1 MAEKGAAEPIIVK
14 RVKKV
19 VGGHGGGVWKIAY
32 ADFVTAMMAFFLL
45 MWVLGSTTSGDLA
58 GISAYFQNPLRLTL
72 EGGQGSGDQNSII
85 KGGGPQ
91 IFRTMGSESKADAD
105 TEQRRISDSRVEDND
120 YMSKRLWVY
129 EEAKGTIQQALLS
142 DPELSQTR
150 NQVFMDV
157 SAEGLRIQIVDDR
170 KRPMFSVGGVEMA
183 AYARN
188 LMRLIGGAIKEMPNM
203 VRIEGHT
210 DGLKY
215 GNGPAGYS
223 NWELST
229 ERANA
234 ARRELVLGGLEE
246 KRISQVVGFAD
257 TIRLNPTNPNDPL
270 NRRISITVQN
280 AKVGDLPTSK
290 PTGPSPAPKGLERP
304 VAPPAS
310 KSGPLPPSA
319 APPAVP
325 AKAPP
330 AKAPPPSVV
339 APAGNRAVAPS
350 APAPA
355 PAPQQSQPEPGG
367 RSPVLVLPP
376 RPQFGPTPP
385 AGAPNR

>member
-1 MAEKGAAEPIIVK
+1 MAEKKDQEPIIVK

-91 IFRTMGSESKADAD
+91 IFRTIGVESNADAD
-105 TEQRRISDSRVEDND
+105 TAQRRISDSRIEEDE
-120 YMSKRLWVY
+120 RLRLNTQAMQ
-129 EEAKGTIQQALLS
+129 EAKAEIQEKLQS
-142 DPELSQTR
+142 DPELAKSR
-150 NQVFMDV
+150 NQVFMDI
-157 SAEGLRIQIVDDR
+157 SAEGLRIQIVDEKNR
-170 KRPMFSVGGVEMA
+170 AMFVVGGTEMA
-183 AYARN
+183 PYAIN
-188 LMRLIGGAIKEMPNM
+188 LLRLIGTVLKDMPNM

-215 GNGPAGYS
+215 GNGPAGYT

-234 ARRELVLGGLEE
+234 ARRELVRGGLQEANV
-246 KRISQVVGFAD
+246 SQVVGFAD
-257 TIRLNPTNPNDPL
+257 TIRLNPSNPNDPL

-280 AKVGDLPTSK
+280 KAAGGLPSAKAA
-290 PTGPSPAPKGLERP
+290 GPSPAPAAIEKGQAAAKAAPPAPARP
-304 VAPPAS
+304 APTAPAAAAPPAS
-310 KSGPLPPSA
+310 
-319 APPAVP
+319 
-325 AKAPP
+325 
-330 AKAPPPSVV
+330 
-339 APAGNRAVAPS
+339 AG
-350 APAPA
+350 
-355 PAPQQSQPEPGG
+355 APQPDQGG
-367 RSPVLVLPP
+367 RTPVLVLPP
-376 RPQFGPTPP
+376 RPQLGPSTPGSSP
-385 AGAPNR
+385 PKK

>member
-1 MAEKGAAEPIIVK
+1 MAEKKEQEPIIVK

-91 IFRTMGSESKADAD
+91 IFRTIGVESNADAD
-105 TEQRRISDSRVEDND
+105 TAQRRISDSRIEEDE
-120 YMSKRLWVY
+120 RLRLNTVAMQ
-129 EEAKGTIQQALLS
+129 EAKGQIQEKMQS
-142 DPELSQTR
+142 DPELAKTR
-150 NQVFMDV
+150 NQVFMDI
-157 SAEGLRIQIVDDR
+157 SAEGMRIQIVDEKNR
-170 KRPMFSVGGVEMA
+170 AMFVVGGAEMA
-183 AYARN
+183 PYAVN
-188 LMRLIGGAIKEMPNM
+188 LLRLIGSVLKDMPNL

-215 GNGPAGYS
+215 GNGPAGYT

-234 ARRELVLGGLEE
+234 ARRELVRGGLQEGNV
-246 KRISQVVGFAD
+246 SQVVGFAD
-257 TIRLNPTNPNDPL
+257 TIRLNPSNPNDPL

-280 AKVGDLPTSK
+280 KTAGGLPSAKPAA
-290 PTGPSPAPKGLERP
+290 PSPAPAALEKGQAGSKAAPATAAAPRP
-304 VAPPAS
+304 AAS
-310 KSGPLPPSA
+310 SPSA
-319 APPAVP
+319 APA
-325 AKAPP
+325 A
-330 AKAPPPSVV
+330 
-339 APAGNRAVAPS
+339 APAQGASS
-350 APAPA
+350 AA
-355 PAPQQSQPEPGG
+355 SQDQGG
-367 RSPVLVLPP
+367 RTPVLVLPP
-376 RPQFGPTPP
+376 RPQLGPGTP
-385 AGAPNR
+385 GAPPKK

>member
-1 MAEKGAAEPIIVK
+1 
-14 RVKKV
+14 
-19 VGGHGGGVWKIAY
+19 
-32 ADFVTAMMAFFLL
+32 
-45 MWVLGSTTSGDLA
+45 
-58 GISAYFQNPLRLTL
+58 
-72 EGGQGSGDQNSII
+72 
-85 KGGGPQ
+85 
-91 IFRTMGSESKADAD
+91 
-105 TEQRRISDSRVEDND
+105 
-120 YMSKRLWVY
+120 
-129 EEAKGTIQQALLS
+129 
-142 DPELSQTR
+142 
-150 NQVFMDV
+150 
-157 SAEGLRIQIVDDR
+157 
-170 KRPMFSVGGVEMA
+170 
-183 AYARN
+183 
-188 LMRLIGGAIKEMPNM
+188 
-203 VRIEGHT
+203 
-210 DGLKY
+210 LKY

-304 VAPPAS
+304 VAPPPS
-310 KSGPLPPSA
+310 KSGSLPPSA
-319 APPAVP
+319 APAAVP

-330 AKAPPPSVV
+330 AKAPPPNAV
-339 APAGNRAVAPS
+339 APAANRAVAPS
-350 APAPA
+350 SPAPA

-385 AGAPNR
+385 AGTPNR

>member
-1 MAEKGAAEPIIVK
+1 MAEKKEQEPIIVK

-91 IFRTMGSESKADAD
+91 IFRTVGVESNADAD
-105 TEQRRISDSRVEDND
+105 TAQRRISDSRIEEDE
-120 YMSKRLWVY
+120 RLRLNTQAMQ
-129 EEAKGTIQQALLS
+129 EAKTEIQAQMQS
-142 DPELSQTR
+142 DPELAKTK
-150 NQVFMDV
+150 NQVFMDI
-157 SAEGLRIQIVDDR
+157 STEGLRIQIVDEKNR
-170 KRPMFSVGGVEMA
+170 AMFTVGGSEMA
-183 AYARN
+183 PYATRLLR
-188 LMRLIGGAIKEMPNM
+188 LMGSVLKDMPNM

-234 ARRELVLGGLEE
+234 ARRELVRGGLQEE
-246 KRISQVVGFAD
+246 RVSQVVGFAD
-257 TIRLNPTNPNDPL
+257 TIRLNPSNPNDPL

-280 AKVGDLPTSK
+280 RVLGSLPSSQ
-290 PTGPSPAPKGLERP
+290 PAAASPPPKGLEKGG
-304 VAPPAS
+304 APKA
-310 KSGPLPPSA
+310 A
-319 APPAVP
+319 APSPAR
-325 AKAPP
+325 
-330 AKAPPPSVV
+330 
-339 APAGNRAVAPS
+339 APA
-350 APAPA
+350 APAPGAAGA
-355 PAPQQSQPEPGG
+355 PPTSADQSG
-367 RSPVLVLPP
+367 RTPVLVLPP
-376 RPQFGPTPP
+376 RPQFGPGASAQTPP
-385 AGAPNR
+385 KK

>member
-1 MAEKGAAEPIIVK
+1 MAEKKEQEPIIVK

-91 IFRTMGSESKADAD
+91 IFRTIGVESNADAD
-105 TEQRRISDSRVEDND
+105 TAQRRISDSRIEEDE
-120 YMSKRLWVY
+120 RLRLNTLAMQ
-129 EEAKGTIQQALLS
+129 EAKGQIQEKMQS
-142 DPELSQTR
+142 DPELAKTR
-150 NQVFMDV
+150 NQVFMDI
-157 SAEGLRIQIVDDR
+157 SAEGMRIQIVDEKNR
-170 KRPMFSVGGVEMA
+170 AMFAVGGAEMA
-183 AYARN
+183 PYAVN
-188 LMRLIGGAIKEMPNM
+188 LLRLIGSVLKDMPNL

-215 GNGPAGYS
+215 GNGPAGYT

-234 ARRELVLGGLEE
+234 ARREMVRGGLQEGNV
-246 KRISQVVGFAD
+246 SQVVGFAD
-257 TIRLNPTNPNDPL
+257 TIRLNPSNPNDPL

-280 AKVGDLPTSK
+280 KTAGGLPSAKPA
-290 PTGPSPAPKGLERP
+290 GPSPAPAALEKGQ
-304 VAPPAS
+304 A
-310 KSGPLPPSA
+310 
-319 APPAVP
+319 P
-325 AKAPP
+325 AK
-330 AKAPPPSVV
+330 S
-339 APAGNRAVAPS
+339 APAAAARPPLAGQPAAS

-355 PAPQQSQPEPGG
+355 AGATSASSDQSG
-367 RSPVLVLPP
+367 RTPVLVLPP
-376 RPQFGPTPP
+376 RPQLGPAA
-385 AGAPNR
+385 AGAPPKK

>member
-1 MAEKGAAEPIIVK
+1 MAEKGAPEPIIVK

-72 EGGQGSGDQNSII
+72 EGGQGSGDQNSVI

-91 IFRTMGSESKADAD
+91 IFRTMGSEAKADAD
-105 TEQRRISDSRVEDND
+105 TEQRRISDSRVEEHE

-170 KRPMFSVGGVEMA
+170 KRPMFSVGGADMA

-188 LMRLIGGAIKEMPNM
+188 LLRLIGSAIKDLPNM

-246 KRISQVVGFAD
+246 KRVSQVVGFGHD
-257 TIRLNPTNPNDPL
+257 
-270 NRRISITVQN
+270 
-280 AKVGDLPTSK
+280 
-290 PTGPSPAPKGLERP
+290 
-304 VAPPAS
+304 
-310 KSGPLPPSA
+310 SA
-319 APPAVP
+319 
-325 AKAPP
+325 
-330 AKAPPPSVV
+330 
-339 APAGNRAVAPS
+339 
-350 APAPA
+350 
-355 PAPQQSQPEPGG
+355 
-367 RSPVLVLPP
+367 
-376 RPQFGPTPP
+376 
-385 AGAPNR
+385 

>member
-1 MAEKGAAEPIIVK
+1 VAEKKEQEPIIVK

-91 IFRTMGSESKADAD
+91 IFRTIGVESNADAD
-105 TEQRRISDSRVEDND
+105 TAQRRISDSRIEEDE
-120 YMSKRLWVY
+120 RLRLNTQAMQ
-129 EEAKGTIQQALLS
+129 EAKAEIQEKLQS
-142 DPELSQTR
+142 DPELAKSR
-150 NQVFMDV
+150 NQVFMDI
-157 SAEGLRIQIVDDR
+157 SAEGLRIQIVDEKNR
-170 KRPMFSVGGVEMA
+170 AMFVVGGTEMA
-183 AYARN
+183 SYAIN
-188 LMRLIGGAIKEMPNM
+188 LLRLIGTVLKDMPNM

-215 GNGPAGYS
+215 GNGPAGYT

-234 ARRELVLGGLEE
+234 ARRELVRGGLQEANV
-246 KRISQVVGFAD
+246 SQVVGFAD
-257 TIRLNPTNPNDPL
+257 TIRLNPSNPNDPL

-280 AKVGDLPTSK
+280 KAAGGLPSAKAA
-290 PTGPSPAPKGLERP
+290 GPSPAPAAIEKGQAAAKAAPAAPARP
-304 VAPPAS
+304 APAAPAAAAAPPAS
-310 KSGPLPPSA
+310 
-319 APPAVP
+319 
-325 AKAPP
+325 
-330 AKAPPPSVV
+330 
-339 APAGNRAVAPS
+339 AG
-350 APAPA
+350 
-355 PAPQQSQPEPGG
+355 APQPDQGG
-367 RSPVLVLPP
+367 RTPVLVLPP
-376 RPQFGPTPP
+376 RPQLGPSTPGSSP
-385 AGAPNR
+385 PKK

>member
-1 MAEKGAAEPIIVK
+1 MAEKKAAEPIIVK

-91 IFRTMGSESKADAD
+91 IFRTQGSESKADAD
-105 TEQRRISDSRVEDND
+105 TAQRRISDSRIEEDE
-120 YMSKRLWVY
+120 RLRLNVKAMQ
-129 EEAKGTIQQALLS
+129 EAKQEIQVQMQS
-142 DPELSQTR
+142 DPELAKTK

-157 SAEGLRIQIVDDR
+157 SAEGLRIQIVDDKNR
-170 KRPMFSVGGVEMA
+170 AMFSVGGAQMA
-183 AYARN
+183 PFATSLLRV
-188 LMRLIGGAIKEMPNM
+188 IGSALKDMDNM

-210 DGLKY
+210 DGLRFS
-215 GNGPAGYS
+215 NGPAGYT

-234 ARRELVLGGLEE
+234 ARRELVVGGLQEN
-246 KRISQVVGFAD
+246 RISQVVGFAD
-257 TIRLNPTNPNDPL
+257 TIRLNPSNPNDPL
-270 NRRISITVQN
+270 NRRISITVQQQT
-280 AKVGDLPTSK
+280 VGQLPSSATS
-290 PTGPSPAPKGLERP
+290 GPSPAPAALSKG
-304 VAPPAS
+304 
-310 KSGPLPPSA
+310 
-319 APPAVP
+319 
-325 AKAPP
+325 
-330 AKAPPPSVV
+330 
-339 APAGNRAVAPS
+339 

-355 PAPQQSQPEPGG
+355 PAASPAAKGAAPRPGAPAGASAPAQPSAAPVDQSG
-367 RSPVLVLPP
+367 RTPVLVLPP
-376 RPQFGPTPP
+376 RPQLGP
-385 AGAPNR
+385 ASSGSNQQKK

>member
-1 MAEKGAAEPIIVK
+1 MAEKGAPEPIIVK

-91 IFRTMGSESKADAD
+91 IFRTMGSEAKADAD
-105 TEQRRISDSRVEDND
+105 TEQRRISDSRVEEHE

-129 EEAKGTIQQALLS
+129 EEAKGKIQQALLS

-170 KRPMFSVGGVEMA
+170 KRPMFSVGGADMA

-188 LMRLIGGAIKEMPNM
+188 LLRLIGSAIKDLPNM

-280 AKVGDLPTSK
+280 AKVGDLPTAK

-304 VAPPAS
+304 AASAPTKAVAPAIAPSAVPPTKAPAPPANRVPAS
-310 KSGPLPPSA
+310 VPSNAPPQA
-319 APPAVP
+319 PVPATAPPA
-325 AKAPP
+325 
-330 AKAPPPSVV
+330 
-339 APAGNRAVAPS
+339 
-350 APAPA
+350 
-355 PAPQQSQPEPGG
+355 EPGG
-367 RSPVLVLPP
+367 RTPVLVLPP

>member
-1 MAEKGAAEPIIVK
+1 MAEKGAPEPIIVK

-72 EGGQGSGDQNSII
+72 EGGQGSGDQNSVI

-91 IFRTMGSESKADAD
+91 IFRTMGSEAKADAD
-105 TEQRRISDSRVEDND
+105 TEQRRISDSRVEEHE

-170 KRPMFSVGGVEMA
+170 KRPMFSVGGADMA

-188 LMRLIGGAIKEMPNM
+188 LLRLIGSAIKDLPNM

-246 KRISQVVGFAD
+246 KRVSQVVGFAD

-280 AKVGDLPTSK
+280 AKVGDLPTAK
-290 PTGPSPAPKGLERP
+290 PMGPSPAPKGLERP
-304 VAPPAS
+304 AAPAIAPNAPPPTKAPAPPA
-310 KSGPLPPSA
+310 
-319 APPAVP
+319 
-325 AKAPP
+325 
-330 AKAPPPSVV
+330 
-339 APAGNRAVAPS
+339 NRAPTSVPS
-350 APAPA
+350 NTPPPAPA
-355 PAPQQSQPEPGG
+355 PAAAPPAEPGG
-367 RSPVLVLPP
+367 RTPVLVLPP

>member
-1 MAEKGAAEPIIVK
+1 MAEKGAPEPIIVK

-19 VGGHGGGVWKIAY
+19 VGGHGGVVWKIAY

-72 EGGQGSGDQNSII
+72 EGGQGSGDQNSVI

-91 IFRTMGSESKADAD
+91 IFRTMGSEAKADAD
-105 TEQRRISDSRVEDND
+105 TEQRRISDSRVEEHE

-170 KRPMFSVGGVEMA
+170 KRPMFSVGGADMA

-188 LMRLIGGAIKEMPNM
+188 LLRLIGSAIKDLPNM

-280 AKVGDLPTSK
+280 AKVGDLPTAK

-304 VAPPAS
+304 AAPSPTKAATPAIAPAAPPKAPLAPANRAPAS
-310 KSGPLPPSA
+310 APSNAPSQAPVPAA
-319 APPAVP
+319 APPA
-325 AKAPP
+325 
-330 AKAPPPSVV
+330 
-339 APAGNRAVAPS
+339 
-350 APAPA
+350 
-355 PAPQQSQPEPGG
+355 EPGG
-367 RSPVLVLPP
+367 RTPVLVLPP